1 MEKEKYYITTAIAY
15 TSRKPHI
22 GNTYEIVLADAIA
35 RYKRYA
41 GFDVYFM
48 TGTDEHGEKIQQQAI
63 EAGKTPKQ
71 HVDEISGE
79 VRKIWDTMNTS
90 YDKFIRTT
98 DDYHEKTVQKIFKQ
112 LYDQGDIYLGKYEGW
127 YCTPCESFWTETQ
140 AKDGVCPDC
149 GRPVNKATEDAYFF
163 KLGKYTDKLI
173 KHIED
178 NPEFIQPE
186 SRKNEMLNNF
196 LRPGVPDLCVS
207 RTSFDW
213 GVQVDFDPK
222 HVVYVWI
229 DALSN
234 YITGI
239 GYGQED
245 DSLFKKYWPANVHII
260 GKDILRF
267 HTIYWPCMLMA
278 LNLPLPKQ
286 VFGHPWLLSGND
298 KMSKSLGNTVYA
310 DDLVKEYGVDAVRYY
325 FLREMPFG
333 QDGNFTYELLMN
345 TINADLANV
354 LGNLV
359 NRTIAMI
366 NKYFDGTIENKNV
379 CEDVDKDL
387 KEVILNT
394 SKAVDKKMDE
404 LRIADAIEEIWTLF
418 RRSNKY
424 IDETEPWV
432 ICKDEAK
439 KDRLQ
444 TVLYNLVESIRIGAT
459 LLSSFLPDTADK
471 IFAQLQLD
479 KKYMAK
485 EYVDNF
491 NVIEGAHKVTDK
503 PEPLFARIDIEKKLK
518 ELEEKAAAKNK
529 EAKAEVK
536 EESKEE
542 NKMITID
549 DFDKVEMKIGEI
561 LKCEKVEGSDKL
573 LKSQV
578 KIGEET
584 RQIVSGIAKWYSPED
599 MVGKKVVVVTNLKPA
614 KLKGELSEGM
624 IIAAEDSQG
633 NVKVIECDI
642 ESGSEVR

>member
-1 MEKEKYYITTAIAY
+1 
-15 TSRKPHI
+15 
-22 GNTYEIVLADAIA
+22 VLADAIA

-48 TGTDEHGEKIQQQAI
+48 TGTDEHGEKIQQQA
-63 EAGKTPKQ
+63 EAAGKTPKQ
-71 HVDEISGE
+71 HVDEIAGE
-79 VRKIWDTMNTS
+79 VKRIWDIMNTS

-98 DDYHEKTVQKIFKQ
+98 DDYHEKTVQKIFKR
-112 LYDQGDIYLGKYEGW
+112 LYDQGDIYLGNYEGW

-149 GRPVNKATEDAYFF
+149 GRPVKKATEEAYFF

-173 KHIED
+173 KHIEEH
-178 NPEFIQPE
+178 PEFIQPE

-207 RTSFDW
+207 RTSFNW
-213 GVQVDFDPK
+213 GVQVNFDPK

-245 DSLFKKYWPANVHII
+245 DSLFKKYWPANVHLI

-278 LNLPLPKQ
+278 LDLPLPKQ
-286 VFGHPWLLSGND
+286 IFGHPWLLNGTD
-298 KMSKSLGNTVYA
+298 KMSKSLGNTIYA
-310 DDLVKEYGVDAVRYY
+310 DDLVNEFGVDATRYY
-325 FLREMPFG
+325 VLREMPFA
-333 QDGNFTYELLMN
+333 QDGSITYETLIN
-345 TINADLANV
+345 RTNADLANV

-366 NKYFDGTIENKNV
+366 NKYFDGTVSNKNV
-379 CEDVDKDL
+379 SEEMDKDL
-387 KEVILNT
+387 IDVVLNAP
-394 SKAVDKKMDE
+394 KAVDKKMDE
-404 LRIADAIEEIWTLF
+404 LRVADALEEIWTLF

-439 KDRLQ
+439 KDRLE

-459 LLSSFLPDTADK
+459 LLSAYLPGTADK
-471 IFAQLQLD
+471 IFDQLQID
-479 KKYMAK
+479 KKYMSK
-485 EYVDNF
+485 DYVDKF
-491 NVIEGAHKVTDK
+491 NVLEGAHKVTDK
-503 PEPLFARIDIEKKLK
+503 PEPLFARIDFDKKLK
-518 ELEEKAAAKNK
+518 ELEEKMQAKIAEAQKDNK
-529 EAKAEVK
+529 EEKK
-536 EESKEE
+536 ED
-542 NKMITID
+542 KMITID

-584 RQIVSGIAKWYSPED
+584 RQIVSGIAKWYSPDD